1 MSGALHAEW
10 TKLRTVPST
19 GWTAVA
25 IIVATVAVGSLAT
38 ASLRPEDVNDLAR
51 ISLSGV
57 YLGQM
62 AVVVLGVLAVTPE
75 YESTMIR
82 TTLAAHPVRPA
93 VLAAKAAN
101 IAAIVLVA
109 GTVSVLGSLVAT
121 RMIRPDSVSLV
132 DGSTLRAYAG
142 TVLYLGLIGL
152 LSLGAA
158 MVVRHTGGTITLVLS
173 LLYTMPIV
181 ATFVTDPIW
190 RNRIL
195 RVAPMTAG
203 LAIQATR
210 DLAAQPI
217 APWAG
222 IGVLTAWTGAALALG
237 AVLFSRR
244 DA

>member
-1 MSGALHAEW
+1 MVSPVEV
-10 TKLRTVPST
+10 T
-19 GWTAVA
+19 
-25 IIVATVAVGSLAT
+25 
-38 ASLRPEDVNDLAR
+38 DLAK

-62 AVVVLGVLAVTPE
+62 AVVVPGVLAVTPE
-75 YESTMIR
+75 YETTMIR

-101 IAAIVLVA
+101 IAAIVLIA

-121 RMIRPDSVSLV
+121 RMIRPNSVSLV

-142 TVLYLGLIGL
+142 TVLYCRAEAEQPDQ
-152 LSLGAA
+152 SQ
-158 MVVRHTGGTITLVLS
+158 V
-173 LLYTMPIV
+173 
-181 ATFVTDPIW
+181 
-190 RNRIL
+190 
-195 RVAPMTAG
+195 
-203 LAIQATR
+203 TR
-210 DLAAQPI
+210 DVASQPI